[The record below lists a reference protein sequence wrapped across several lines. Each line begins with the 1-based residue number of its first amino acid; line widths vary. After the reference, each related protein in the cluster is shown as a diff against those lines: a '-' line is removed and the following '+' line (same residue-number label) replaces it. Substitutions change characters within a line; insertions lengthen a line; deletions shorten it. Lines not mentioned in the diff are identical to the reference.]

1 MCWRWNANQSNL
13 TYRGTSLQNAF
24 LGRAPRREKKNQKQL
39 SGTLMSQRDLL
50 SFIAPV
56 SHDLSR
62 LNEATVIEVVILVKV
77 NQC

>member
-24 LGRAPRREKKNQKQL
+24 LEEHLEEKKKQQKQL